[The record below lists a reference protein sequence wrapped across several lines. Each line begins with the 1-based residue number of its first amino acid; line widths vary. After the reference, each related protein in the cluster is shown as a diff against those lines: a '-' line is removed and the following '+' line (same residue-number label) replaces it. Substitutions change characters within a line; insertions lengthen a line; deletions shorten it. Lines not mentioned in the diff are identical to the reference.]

1 MAIGMHPN
9 TANNFKLS
17 LASSMF
23 DFLLD
28 ILPLDTDTGEEEE
41 EKEKS
46 GGSEEDTKMQLIYTQ
61 IPKDKSND

>member
-1 MAIGMHPN
+1 MHPN
-9 TANNFKLS
+9 TANNFKLTLS
-17 LASSMF
+17 SSMF

-28 ILPLDTDTGEEEE
+28 ILPIDSDTGGEEEE

-46 GGSEEDTKMQLIYTQ
+46 SGSEEDTKMQLIYTQ